1 MDINDKVEYWLEL
14 AEYDFKTAEIV
25 LQAKRYLH
33 FGFLCHLSAEKLLKA
48 YYWKNLGI
56 EPPYTHN
63 LLVLSSKS
71 GLDSLISASH
81 KQILYKLM
89 PLNVEARY
97 PSEKQEIF
105 KTLKRQYCEDIYKDL
120 QEFLLWMKQ
129 LLKK

>member
-1 MDINDKVEYWLEL
+1 MDIYEKVEYWLEL
-14 AEYDFKTAEIV
+14 AMYDLETAKIV
-25 LQAKRYLH
+25 LKAKRYLH
-33 FGFLCHLSAEKLLKA
+33 FGFLCHLSSEKLLKA
-48 YYWKNLGI
+48 YYWKYIGE

-81 KQILYKLM
+81 KQLLYKLM

-97 PSEKQEIF
+97 PIEKKEIF
-105 KTLKRQYCEDIYKDL
+105 KTLNRQYCENIYKDL
-120 QEFLLWMKQ
+120 KEFSLWMKQ